1 MTSRILFSALLI
13 TLSFAVAAAPAL
25 AGGDEWKPVDP
36 AHLALKAPTV
46 ERDADAEAIF
56 WEVRVADEVDGSVL
70 RTVLRHYVRIK
81 VFTER
86 GKESQSKIDIPYL
99 ADNRITDIAGRTIK
113 PDGSIVELK
122 NDAVFDRTIVKVS
135 GLKLKAKSFAMPAV
149 EPGVIIEYRWREVRN
164 DQIANY
170 LRLNFQRDIPVQS
183 VKYYI
188 KPLKLDGGYSS
199 VGMSAHT
206 FHGETTPFVKEKDGS
221 FSTTMSN
228 VPAFR
233 EEPRMPPEYE
243 SRAWMLI
250 YYTLGEKLP
259 PDQFWP
265 KHGKRVYETYKNSMK
280 VNDEVKKAAASII
293 GDAATPE
300 QKIERL
306 FEYCRSKIKNVNDDA
321 SGLSAEERKKV
332 KENNSPSDTLKRG
345 IGTGLDIDMLFAAL
359 ATAAGF
365 EARVAMLAN
374 RSDIFFNPA
383 FPDDYFMRA
392 YDIAV
397 RVGNDWKFYDP
408 GSLYV
413 PFGMLR
419 WEEEGQ
425 QALISDPKEP
435 VFVQTPLSPPDK
447 SVKKRSATLRLS
459 EDGTLEGDV
468 RIEYTGHFG
477 VEQKEYNDD
486 DTAEEREQTLRDL
499 IKEQMSTAEVS
510 DVRVENVQDPLKPF
524 VHSFHVRVPGYAQRT
539 GKRLFLQPAFF
550 HKGVAPLFP
559 TSERRH
565 PIYFHFPWMEED
577 HVTIELPAGY
587 ALDNADAPEGFSVQN
602 VGKYDVRI
610 GVTKDGR
617 ILDYKRSFFFCGT
630 QVVLFPANSY
640 QPLKRVFDELHKR
653 DNHTITLKQSA
664 ANSQD

>member
-1 MTSRILFSALLI
+1 MTSRSLLSTILIALA
-13 TLSFAVAAAPAL
+13 LSFAAAPAL
-25 AGGDEWKPVDP
+25 AGGEEWRPIDP
-36 AHLALKAPTV
+36 AHLALKAATV
-46 ERDADAEAIF
+46 EKDADAEAIF
-56 WEVRVADEVDGSVL
+56 WEVRVADELDGSTP

-86 GKESQSKIDIPYL
+86 GKEAQSKIDIAYRG
-99 ADNRITDIAGRTIK
+99 DDRVTDIAGRTIK
-113 PDGSIVELK
+113 PDGSIVLLK
-122 NDAVFDRTIVKVS
+122 NDAIFDRTIVKLD
-135 GLKLKAKSFAMPAV
+135 GLKIKAKSFAMPAV

-164 DQIANY
+164 DQISNY
-170 LRLNFQRDIPVQS
+170 LRLNFQRDIPVQM
-183 VKYYI
+183 VKYFI
-188 KPLKLDGGYSS
+188 KPLKLDIDYSS
-199 VGMSAHT
+199 VGMSAQT

-221 FSTTMSN
+221 YSTTMSN

-265 KHGKRVYETYKNSMK
+265 KHGKSVYEAYKNSMK

-293 GDAATPE
+293 GDASTSE
-300 QKIERL
+300 QKLERL

-321 SGLSAEERKKV
+321 SGMTAEERKKV
-332 KENNSPSDTLKRG
+332 KANNNPSDTLKRAM
-345 IGTGLDIDMLFAAL
+345 GTGLDIDLLFAAL

-365 EARVAMLAN
+365 EARIAMLTD
-374 RSDIFFNPA
+374 RSDIFFNPN

-408 GSLYV
+408 ASRYV

-419 WEEEGQ
+419 WQEEGQ
-425 QALISDPKEP
+425 QALISDPKAP
-435 VFVQTPLSPPDK
+435 IFVQTPLSPPDK
-447 SVKKRSATLRLS
+447 SVKKRSAKLRLS

-477 VEQKEYNDD
+477 VDHKEYNDD
-486 DTAEEREQTLRDL
+486 DSAEEREQTLRDL
-499 IKEQMSTAEVS
+499 IKEQMSTAEIS
-510 DVRVENVQDPLKPF
+510 DIRVENVEDPLKPF
-524 VHSFHVRVPGYAQRT
+524 AHSFHVRVPGYAQRT
-539 GKRLFLQPAFF
+539 GKRLFIQPAFF
-550 HKGVAPLFP
+550 HKGVGPLFP
-559 TSERRH
+559 TSERKH

-577 HVTIELPAGY
+577 HVTIELPTGY
-587 ALDNADAPEGFSVQN
+587 ALDNADAPSGLTVEKI
-602 VGKYDVRI
+602 GKYDVTI

-617 ILDYKRSFFFCGT
+617 MIDYKRSFFFCGT
-630 QVVLFPANSY
+630 QMVLFPTKTY
-640 QPLKRVFDELHKR
+640 QPLKRVFDEIHQR
-653 DNHTITLKQSA
+653 DNHTITLKQSVA
-664 ANSQD
+664 ASQD